1 MINLC
6 ENYSHI
12 YPSLA
17 KEQTQL
23 SDKKLCAALNFNPN
37 SKLYYYMRL
46 RTREA
51 YFRPNFKIP

>member
-6 ENYSHI
+6 ENYSHT

-46 RTREA
+46 STREA
-51 YFRPNFKIP
+51 YFRPNFP